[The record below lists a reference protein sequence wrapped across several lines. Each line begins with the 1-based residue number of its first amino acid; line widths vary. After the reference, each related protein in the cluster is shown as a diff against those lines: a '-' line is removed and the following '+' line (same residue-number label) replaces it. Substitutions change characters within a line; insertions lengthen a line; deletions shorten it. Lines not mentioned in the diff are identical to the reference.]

1 MGRYEAAGDLA
12 PRDRVSRA
20 IVREMERTGSR
31 VFLSLQHLDAAAVH
45 ERFPLIAAAC
55 RDAGFDLARDRVPV
69 SPAAHYVMGGIETD
83 LDGRTSVPGLFAAGE
98 AACTGVHGANRLA
111 SNSLL
116 EGLVFGRR
124 AGAAMRAYV
133 GDRGGWGA
141 TFHSRLAEDAEPST
155 SRASTRAREP
165 DRDAASRMGAIAV
178 SESDV
183 RDWMWQSVGL
193 LRDGERLS
201 AAIADLDRAWAHV
214 CARGSVERPDESRL
228 ASLVI
233 VGRLMARAALRR
245 QESRGGHYRFD
256 FPVRDD
262 ERWRQRVAEASEPF
276 VAPSGL

>member
-1 MGRYEAAGDLA
+1 
-12 PRDRVSRA
+12 
-20 IVREMERTGSR
+20 
-31 VFLSLQHLDAAAVH
+31 
-45 ERFPLIAAAC
+45 
-55 RDAGFDLARDRVPV
+55 
-69 SPAAHYVMGGIETD
+69 MGGVETD

-98 AACTGVHGANRLA
+98 VACTGVHGANRLA

-133 GDRGGWGA
+133 GDRGGGGRRSTVDWPK
-141 TFHSRLAEDAEPST
+141 TPSRRRLAHPRA
-155 SRASTRAREP
+155 RASPIATRRHRRAR
-165 DRDAASRMGAIAV
+165 SRI

-214 CARGSVERPDESRL
+214 RARGSVERPDESRL

-262 ERWRQRVAEASEPF
+262 ERWRQRVAEASEPV